1 MTEDARPGRAVGNGG
16 EGVESGAKLEARA
29 ARALTDRIKE
39 GAENLWRMLL
49 EAYEGGAH
57 TALGYRSWGA
67 YFEAEFGGKKSKAYQ
82 LLEAGRVVRAID
94 ANSAIAERPNES
106 QARPLAPIAKTD
118 PERVARIWEATVEER
133 ANPTAAD
140 VGRMVGEHFGG
151 STAHGVSELLEKLTP
166 TDAIQALTER
176 VGSKE
181 VLATLPPLT
190 LAAIERAREG
200 HDTRTNLLH
209 NADQLGFVASIA
221 KKHGDAE
228 GALVVGTLMMEGGN
242 VLSAHKGIMRA
253 RAREKRERLAA
264 GMREGAALGSVERF
278 PVLLADPPWRY
289 ELTISDSRKVENQY
303 PTMELAEIKA
313 MGEDL
318 PAAADAVLFM
328 WATSPKVLEA
338 LEVMAAWGFVYR
350 TCMVWTKDRI
360 GMGVYVR
367 QRHELIL
374 IGVRGQPGT
383 PDKANRPDSVISA
396 PRTGHS
402 KKPAEIYGVID
413 RMYPGLPKLELF
425 CRGRVGREGWSA
437 WGNEAVS

>member
-1 MTEDARPGRAVGNGG
+1 MIENEPMPSTGEEAVS
-16 EGVESGAKLEARA
+16 EKLEASA

-39 GAENLWRMLL
+39 SAENLWRMLL

-57 TALGYRSWGA
+57 TALGYCSWGA
-67 YFEAEFGGKKSKAYQ
+67 YFEAEFGGMKSKAYQ

-94 ANSAIAERPNES
+94 ANSAIAERPTES
-106 QARPLAPIAKTD
+106 QARSLAPIAKMD
-118 PERVARIWEATVEER
+118 PEGAARIWEATVKEH

-140 VGRMVGEHFGG
+140 VGRMVEEHVGG
-151 STAHGVSELLEKLTP
+151 SSAHGVSELLEKLTP

-181 VLATLPPLT
+181 LLARLPPLT
-190 LAAIERAREG
+190 LAAIERACEG
-200 HDTRTNLLH
+200 DDARCNVLRDTNQLDFI
-209 NADQLGFVASIA
+209 ADIV

-228 GALVVGTLMMEGGN
+228 GALVVGALAREGGN
-242 VLSAHKGIMRA
+242 VFSVHKGIMRE
-253 RAREKRERLAA
+253 RSRLKRERLAA
-264 GMREGAALGSVERF
+264 GMREAAALGSLERF

-289 ELTISDSRKVENQY
+289 ELTISDSRTVENRY

-318 PAAADAVLFM
+318 PAAADAVLFL

-338 LEVMAAWGFVYR
+338 LEVMAAWDFVYR
-350 TCMVWTKDRI
+350 TCMVWTKDRF

-367 QRHELIL
+367 QRHELVL
-374 IGVRGQPGT
+374 IGTRGAPGA
-383 PDKANRPDSVISA
+383 PEKANRPDSVISA
-396 PRTGHS
+396 PRTEHS
-402 KKPAEIYGVID
+402 KKPAQIYDLID
-413 RMYPGLPKLELF
+413 RMYPLYPKLELF
-425 CRGRVGREGWSA
+425 CRGRVDREGWSA